1 MVRWLSARGVA
12 RLRARIHLDNRA
24 SAGVAL
30 KLGLTVT
37 AFAGELTWEGRTA
50 PNPAR

>member
-12 RLRARIHLDNRA
+12 RLPSRIHLDNRA